1 MTQLW
6 KSALI
11 TVLQAKKKRGN
22 KWLMANGNSKKSKK
36 YLGGI
41 VVEQGIGKV
50 MKSIVRSA
58 KLN

>member
-1 MTQLW
+1 
-6 KSALI
+6 
-11 TVLQAKKKRGN
+11 
-22 KWLMANGNSKKSKK
+22 MANGNSKKSKK